1 MRHMLASCVIG
12 CVGLLAPSTPLAAQ
26 AGPPTKVALTGA
38 RIITVSGADI
48 ESGTVLIEHGIIT
61 AVGPDIDIP
70 FDATEIDV
78 SGKVL
83 FPGMIDPHSARGLDV
98 PNENLPVAPFLDV
111 YDALDPSRLF
121 FEDALRDGIT
131 TVHVI
136 QANNLVIGGLSRAVR
151 PIGLTVDEMTIQPRI
166 GLKLATTPRSGYDR
180 MRQMASL
187 REAFDELAHYE
198 ERLAERKYEESLKDK
213 PVDVGPAEA
222 RERGKALVKDE
233 DYDDR
238 HLNLMRLRRGDLAA
252 WIYAGRATDV
262 GRAIALAEEQG
273 FLEKSVLVLGPESFK
288 AVAEIKKSG
297 VPVVLDENLFF
308 RDRDPITRELIEVFV
323 PRVMHEN
330 GIAFALQ
337 THPSGSMAER
347 YLNYQ
352 AALCV
357 RNGIPR
363 QTALESITLT
373 PARMLGLGER
383 LGSIEVGKAGN
394 IVAFSGDPLDFNSW
408 VEYVY
413 IDGIL
418 AYDRSK
424 DHRLQK
430 LLELG
435 RANESKPA
443 SPEEP
448 PAEAAPT
455 DQPAPESGGDA
466 PAESG
471 ERRPDRPQR
480 EGGRP

>member
-1 MRHMLASCVIG
+1 MRHMLASCVIA
-12 CVGLLAPSTPLAAQ
+12 CVGVLAISPSLAAQ
-26 AGPPTKVALTGA
+26 AGPPTKIALTGG

-48 ESGTVLIEHGIIT
+48 ESGTVLIEHGIIK
-61 AVGPDIDIP
+61 AVGANVEIP

-111 YDALDPSRLF
+111 YDALDPSRIF
-121 FEDALRDGIT
+121 FEDSLRDGIT
-131 TVHVI
+131 TVHVM
-136 QANNLVIGGLSRAVR
+136 QANNLVIGGVSRAVR
-151 PIGLTVDEMTIQPRI
+151 PIGLTVDEMTVHPRI

-187 REAFDELAHYE
+187 REAFDELEHYE
-198 ERLAERKYEESLKDK
+198 ARLAERKYEESLKDK

-222 RERGKALVKDE
+222 RQRGKALVKDE

-238 HLNLMRLRRGDLAA
+238 HLNLMRLKRGDLSA

-262 GRAIALAEEQG
+262 GRAIALAEQQG
-273 FLEKSVLVLGPESFK
+273 FLDKAVLVLGPESFK
-288 AVAEIKKSG
+288 AVVEIKKSG

-308 RDRDPITRELIEVFV
+308 RDRDPITRELQEVFV
-323 PRVMHEN
+323 PRVMHDN

-357 RNGIPR
+357 RNGVPR

-373 PARMLGLGER
+373 PARMLGLGEQ
-383 LGSIEVGKAGN
+383 LGSIETGKAGN
-394 IVAFSGDPLDFNSW
+394 IVVFSGDPLDFNSW
-408 VEYVY
+408 VEHVY
-413 IDGIL
+413 IDGLL

-435 RANESKPA
+435 RANEAKSSA
-443 SPEEP
+443 PEAA
-448 PAEAAPT
+448 PAEAVPA
-455 DQPAPESGGDA
+455 DQPAPDRGATGD
-466 PAESG
+466 G
-471 ERRPDRPQR
+471 ERRPQRPQR